1 MASELGR
8 AGYSGLGSDNGVL
21 TDFNIMGNLNEVV
34 ELHALVD
41 VCRTHSSTVNGG
53 VGANFH
59 VVVDNH
65 VSYLCNFLISGSS
78 GSKSEAVGTNYST
91 CVNDTAVADSA
102 AVIDFH
108 AGIEDYV
115 VADCH
120 AITHINLGIYF
131 HMLSD
136 GDTLPYV
143 GKGTEIDVV
152 GEGYA
157 FAHKAWL
164 LDSHLFFSHMAI
176 DKVEQVGKSSVG
188 VGYANESCIDVL
200 LGHKIIAYEHSRCIS
215 GVYKMGI
222 FRVCQKSEASLLSFF
237 DFREIV
243 DNDITVAF
251 NRSFHKFSQLA
262 CG

>member
-1 MASELGR
+1 
-8 AGYSGLGSDNGVL
+8 
-21 TDFNIMGNLNEVV
+21 MGNLNEVV

-78 GSKSEAVGTNYST
+78 GRKSEAVGTNYST
-91 CVNDTAVADSA
+91 CVNDAAVANAA

-136 GDTLPYV
+136 VGTLSDV
-143 GKGTEIDVV
+143 GKGTEIDIV
-152 GEGYA
+152 GERNPVT
-157 FAHKAWL
+157 HKAWL
-164 LDSHLFFSHMAI
+164 LNTHFLGSHLAV

-188 VGYANESCIDVL
+188 VGYANESGIDWL
-200 LGHKIIAYEHSRCIS
+200 FGHKIITHEHCRGICRVNI
-215 GVYKMGI
+215 MGI
-222 FRVCQKSEASLLSFF
+222 FRVCQKSEASLLSFL

-243 DNDITVAF
+243 DNDISVAF